1 MFYKKLSSGKYR
13 YFEKYFDK
21 NQGKWRQVT
30 VTMNSKSRAS
40 QAEAKNRLSQKIEKK
55 LKERLEEKEAFKEKQ
70 ELTVQEVFNEWRII
84 RDEELKLSS
93 ISVEKNAFKKF
104 LREFG
109 TEKIS
114 KITGM
119 QIQKFILKQN
129 LAPTTRILRKTYYNL
144 LFSYAKKVA
153 YRNDNPMD
161 NVVLPRIKLSYE
173 QIMKKQNKFL
183 EREEIRKVLDFLYKN
198 KVHFRKAL
206 IYEFLFLTGLRTG
219 ELLALR
225 WEDFNPEKQL
235 IQVKHTL
242 NMNGVSAKKR
252 QLLSP
257 KTGHSYRSVSLN
269 NRALEIINI
278 LADHCKDEEFIFVG
292 NQGQTLDRNTLSVVF
307 KEACTNV
314 LGERHYTLHMLRH
327 SHISLLVEMN
337 VPIKAIMERVGHSNE
352 KMILQV
358 YSHVTKNMQENL
370 LLKMNEMVF

>member
-1 MFYKKLSSGKYR
+1 MFYKKLPSGKYR
-13 YFEKYFDK
+13 YFEKYFDES
-21 NQGKWRQVT
+21 QGKWRQVT
-30 VTMNSKSRAS
+30 VTMNSKSRSS
-40 QAEAKNRLSQKIEKK
+40 QSEAKNKLSKKIEKII
-55 LKERLEEKEAFKEKQ
+55 KEKLEEEELFKKEQ
-70 ELTVQEVFNEWRII
+70 ELTVQEVYSEWRII
-84 RDEELKLSS
+84 RDEELKISS
-93 ISVEKNAFKKF
+93 INVEKNAFKKF

-109 TEKIS
+109 AEKIS
-114 KITGM
+114 KINGM

-129 LAPTTRILRKTYYNL
+129 LAPSTRILRKTYYNL

-173 QIMKKQNKFL
+173 QITKKQNKFL
-183 EREEIRKVLDFLYKN
+183 EREEIREVLNFLYEK

-225 WEDFNPEKQL
+225 WENFDREKQT
-235 IQVKHTL
+235 IEVKHTL
-242 NMNGVSAKKR
+242 NMNGVPAKKR

-257 KTGHSYRSVSLN
+257 KTGHSYRSVILN
-269 NRALEIINI
+269 NRSLEIINI
-278 LADHCKDEEFIFVG
+278 LAENCKDEEFIFVG
-292 NQGQTLDRNTLSVVF
+292 NHGQTLDRNTLSVIF
-307 KEACTNV
+307 KEACINV
-314 LGERHYTLHMLRH
+314 LGEGHYTLHILRH

-337 VPIKAIMERVGHSNE
+337 VPIRAIMERVGHSNE

-370 LLKMNEMVF
+370 LLKMNELVF

>member
-13 YFEKYFDK
+13 FYEKYFDE

-40 QAEAKNRLSQKIEKK
+40 QSEAKNRLSRKIEFK
-55 LKERLEEKEAFKEKQ
+55 LKEKERIETSLKEKQ
-70 ELTVQEVFNEWRII
+70 ELTIQEVFNEWRLI

-109 TEKIS
+109 TEKVS
-114 KITGM
+114 KVQGM
-119 QIQKFILKQN
+119 QIQQFILKQN

-144 LFSYAKKVA
+144 LFSYAKKVG
-153 YRNDNPMD
+153 YINDNPMD
-161 NVVLPRIKLSYE
+161 NVVLPRKKLSYE
-173 QIMKKQNKFL
+173 QIMKKQSKFL
-183 EREEIRKVLDFLYKN
+183 ERREIREVLNYLYK
-198 KVHFRKAL
+198 KRLHFRKAL

-225 WEDFNPEKQL
+225 WEDFNRGKQS

-242 NMNGVSAKKR
+242 NTHGVPASER

-269 NRALEIINI
+269 DRALEIIKT
-278 LADHCKDEEFIFVG
+278 LAEDCKDEEFIFVG
-292 NQGQTLDRNTLSVVF
+292 NQGQTIDRNTLSVVF
-307 KEACTNV
+307 KKACTQV
-314 LGERHYTLHMLRH
+314 LGEGHYTLHMLRH

-358 YSHVTKNMQENL
+358 YSHVTKNMQESL

>member
-1 MFYKKLSSGKYR
+1 
-13 YFEKYFDK
+13 
-21 NQGKWRQVT
+21 
-30 VTMNSKSRAS
+30 MNSKSRAS

-55 LKERLEEKEAFKEKQ
+55 LKERLEEKETFKEKQ

-84 RDEELKLSS
+84 RDEKLKLSS

-161 NVVLPRIKLSYE
+161 NVVLPIIKLSYE

-225 WEDFNPEKQL
+225 WKDFNPEKQL

-269 NRALEIINI
+269 NRAL
-278 LADHCKDEEFIFVG
+278 
-292 NQGQTLDRNTLSVVF
+292 
-307 KEACTNV
+307 
-314 LGERHYTLHMLRH
+314 
-327 SHISLLVEMN
+327 
-337 VPIKAIMERVGHSNE
+337 
-352 KMILQV
+352 
-358 YSHVTKNMQENL
+358 
-370 LLKMNEMVF
+370 

>member
-13 YFEKYFDK
+13 YYEKYFDES
-21 NQGKWRQVT
+21 QGKWRQVT

-40 QAEAKNRLSQKIEKK
+40 QAEARKCLAQKIEQIFQ
-55 LKERLEEKEAFKEKQ
+55 KETKAQEKALIEAEP
-70 ELTVQEVFNEWRII
+70 TVQEVFDEWRVI

-93 ISVEKNAFKKF
+93 ISVERNAFKKF

-109 TEKIS
+109 REKIS
-114 KITGM
+114 KPNGM

-129 LAPTTRILRKTYYNL
+129 LAPATRILRKTYYNL
-144 LFSYAKKVA
+144 LFSYAKKVG
-153 YRNDNPMD
+153 YRNDNPMN
-161 NVVLPRIKLSYE
+161 NVVLPRKKLSYE

-183 EREEIRKVLDFLYKN
+183 ERQEIRDVLDALYKK

-225 WEDFNPEKQL
+225 WEDFEFEKRT
-235 IQVKHTL
+235 IHIKHTL
-242 NMNGVSAKKR
+242 NTHGVSAKKR

-269 NRALEIINI
+269 NRALEIINT
-278 LADHCKDEEFIFVG
+278 LAEDCKDEEFIFVG
-292 NQGQTLDRNTLSVVF
+292 NQGQTIDRNTLSVVF
-307 KEACTNV
+307 KKVCTTV
-314 LGERHYTLHMLRH
+314 LGEGHYTLHMLRH
-327 SHISLLVEMN
+327 SHISLLVEMGI
-337 VPIKAIMERVGHSNE
+337 PIRAIMERVGHSNE

-358 YSHVTKNMQENL
+358 YSHVTKTMQENL
-370 LLKMNEMVF
+370 LIKMNELVF

>member
-1 MFYKKLSSGKYR
+1 LKK
-13 YFEKYFDK
+13 
-21 NQGKWRQVT
+21 
-30 VTMNSKSRAS
+30 
-40 QAEAKNRLSQKIEKK
+40 KI
-55 LKERLEEKEAFKEKQ
+55 KERLEEKEIFKEKQ

-93 ISVEKNAFKKF
+93 VNVEKNAFKKF

-119 QIQKFILKQN
+119 QIQNFILKQN

>member
-1 MFYKKLSSGKYR
+1 MFYKKLPSGKYR
-13 YFEKYFDK
+13 YFEKYFDER
-21 NQGKWRQVT
+21 QGKWRQVT
-30 VTMNSKSRAS
+30 VTLNSKSRSS
-40 QAEAKNRLSQKIEKK
+40 QSEAKNRLSKKIEKK
-55 LKERLEEKEAFKEKQ
+55 LKEKLEEEEAFKEEQK
-70 ELTVQEVFNEWRII
+70 LTVREVYGEWRII
-84 RDEELKLSS
+84 RDEELKISS
-93 ISVEKNAFKKF
+93 VNVEKNAFKKF

-114 KITGM
+114 KVNGM

-129 LAPTTRILRKTYYNL
+129 LAPSTRILRKTYFNL
-144 LFSYAKKVA
+144 LFSYAKKVG
-153 YRNDNPMD
+153 YRDDNPMD

-183 EREEIRKVLDFLYKN
+183 EREEIREVLNFLYEK

-225 WEDFNPEKQL
+225 WEDFNQEKQT

-242 NMNGVSAKKR
+242 NMNGVPAKKR

-257 KTGHSYRSVSLN
+257 KTGHSYRSVILN
-269 NRALEIINI
+269 NRSLEIINI
-278 LADHCKDEEFIFVG
+278 LAEDCKDEEFIFVG
-292 NQGQTLDRNTLSVVF
+292 NQGQTFDRNTLSVTF
-307 KEACTNV
+307 KEACIDV
-314 LGERHYTLHMLRH
+314 LGEGHYTLHILRH

-370 LLKMNEMVF
+370 LLKMNDLVF